1 MRLTIGKLAKAA
13 EVGVETI
20 RFYERK
26 GLLIQPEKVGGFR
39 YYSSD
44 LVTKIRFIKRS
55 QQLGFTLS
63 ETKELLELS
72 VQSTSQCK
80 DILLKT
86 EHKIREIDE
95 KMKDLKRM
103 KDSLSS
109 LANCCED
116 KTIPLSEC
124 PILDCFFEE
133 KCDVEKIKVSE
144 K

>member
-86 EHKIREIDE
+86 EQKIREIDE
-95 KMKDLKRM
+95 KMKGKKHR
-103 KDSLSS
+103 K
-109 LANCCED
+109 N
-116 KTIPLSEC
+116 
-124 PILDCFFEE
+124 
-133 KCDVEKIKVSE
+133 
-144 K
+144 

>member
-1 MRLTIGKLAKAA
+1 MRLTIGKLAKSA

-44 LVTKIRFIKRS
+44 LATKIRFIKRS

-86 EHKIREIDE
+86 EQKIREIDE

-133 KCDVEKIKVSE
+133 KCDVEK
-144 K
+144 

>member
-26 GLLIQPEKVGGFR
+26 GLLTQPEKVGGFR

-86 EHKIREIDE
+86 EQKLREIDE

>member
-55 QQLGFTLS
+55 QQIGFTLS

-86 EHKIREIDE
+86 EQKIREIDE